1 MNIPDRKMETLV
13 IHGVTKAVETSPG
26 GPVIS
31 PEVRSTVFRHPEPGA
46 QTRFQYTRNGNPN
59 RHELE
64 TVLSSLE
71 CGEECAVFASGMAA
85 SAAVFASVEPTS
97 SIVIPKDVYHGTRA
111 YLTEEARRFNIAVH
125 AVDFSAGTP
134 NRQRQ
139 IADELTDIASRSSSG
154 SIGLIWV
161 ETPSNPMLHITDIA
175 FMADQAHSYGAIL
188 CVDNTWPSPVNQQ
201 PLRHGADIVVHSAT
215 KYLGGHS
222 DILAGA
228 VVTNGKNKAFQRI
241 RQTQS
246 MAGAVPSAH
255 DCWMLLRSIKT
266 LSVRMRAHN
275 ENAGAVARFLS
286 GHKMVKAVYYPGI
299 SEHPGHDTAERQ
311 MTDFGGMISFEL
323 DTDEGTAQKLVHGS
337 RLVTAATSLGGVES
351 TWEHRRSVE
360 GPASKTPPTLIRLS
374 VGVEHKD
381 DIIADISR
389 VLDQI

>member
-1 MNIPDRKMETLV
+1 METLV
-13 IHGVTKAVETSPG
+13 IHGVTEAVDTSPG

-31 PEVRSTVFRHPEPGA
+31 PEVRSTVFRHPEPGT
-46 QTRFQYTRNGNPN
+46 QVQFQYTRNGNPN

-64 TVLSSLE
+64 TVLSALE
-71 CGEECAVFASGMAA
+71 YGEECAVFASGMAA
-85 SAAVFASVEPTS
+85 SAAVFASVAPDS

-111 YLTEEARRFNIAVH
+111 YLVEDARRLNITVH
-125 AVDFSAGTP
+125 AVDFSASTP

-139 IADELTDIASRSSSG
+139 IADELTDIASRSSSA

-161 ETPSNPMLHITDIA
+161 ETPSNPMLDITDIA
-175 FMADQAHSYGAIL
+175 FMADQAHSYGAVL
-188 CVDNTWPSPVNQQ
+188 CVDNTWPSPINQQ

-228 VVTNGKNKAFQRI
+228 VVTSGKNKAFQRI
-241 RQTQS
+241 RQTQN

-275 ENAGAVARFLS
+275 ENARDVARFLS
-286 GHKMVKAVYYPGI
+286 SHKKVKAVYYPGL
-299 SEHPGHDTAERQ
+299 SEHPGHDTAARQ
-311 MTDFGGMISFEL
+311 MTGFGGMVSFEL
-323 DTDEGTAQKLVHGS
+323 DTDERTAQALVHRS
-337 RLVTAATSLGGVES
+337 RLVTAATSLGAVES

-360 GPASKTPPTLIRLS
+360 GPISKTPPTLIRLS
-374 VGVEHKD
+374 VGIEHKD
-381 DIIADISR
+381 DIIADIAR
-389 VLDQI
+389 VLEQI